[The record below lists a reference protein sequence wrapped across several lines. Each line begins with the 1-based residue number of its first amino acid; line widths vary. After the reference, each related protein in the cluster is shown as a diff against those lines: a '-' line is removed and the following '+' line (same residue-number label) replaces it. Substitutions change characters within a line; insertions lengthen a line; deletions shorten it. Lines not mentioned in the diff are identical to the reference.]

1 MPDKTFKRVIS
12 ARMTP
17 ARSTQSRRVGWGWL
31 AATSWLFAPLE
42 SALAQIPEQ
51 WKDTAYAYQADH
63 KPLRE
68 VLKDFAQTF
77 GTRLQIE
84 GLLEGSVNGKIRAN
98 TPQSLLD
105 RLGMEHRFQWYLY
118 NNTLHISTLDQQE
131 SARLEVSSETIADLK
146 QALTDIGL
154 LDSRFG
160 WGELHDDGV
169 VLVSGPRRYI
179 EQIKHFSSQRRSPD
193 EKQGVLTFPLK
204 YANAADRSIDYRGQ
218 KILIPGVSSVL
229 RGLLEPRSPSTLEKS
244 TQRPSSAPVISPV
257 AQGLSSLGN
266 PLLGQMLAPPA
277 GQAQLNQGMPLTPR
291 AAVPSGRIRVEAD
304 VRNNVVMIY
313 DLPERHAMYH
323 DLIAKLDVAR
333 KLVEIDAIILDIE
346 RTSLSEFG
354 INWGF
359 QNSRFSPRVNTSPAT
374 TPGTSSQLQIGNRER
389 FYADLRALESQGLAT
404 IVSNPSVLTL
414 ENQPAVIDFNRTQYL
429 QAGTENATI
438 LPITVGTSF
447 QVVPRV
453 ITSQGAHQIHLA
465 VDIEDGNFNES
476 NPNRPGHDVRRGT
489 VSTQAVMAEKR
500 SLVVGG
506 FHVTETTDTLNKI
519 PLLGDIPWLGKA
531 LFSFTERKNNRRERL
546 FILTPR
552 VIGDQADPSR
562 YLPQEDQAQLQSALK
577 PLARR
582 TGEYQ
587 PVINRSD
594 ITGTLAHLVTG
605 QVPKGFKAAP
615 LPLSIKTLCSTR
627 DGLSLNTDRSQWY
640 AGPQFN
646 VAVVVVR
653 NQHNRNV
660 RIDEKECSTSQT
672 LAVTVWPR
680 AWLKPGEEAE
690 VFIAMR
696 PVVTDEHIG
705 VSRPSLIAPTGKS
718 LR

>member
-1 MPDKTFKRVIS
+1 MPDKTFKRIIS
-12 ARMTP
+12 AQMTP
-17 ARSTQSRRVGWGWL
+17 VRSTQSRRVSWGWL

-42 SALAQIPEQ
+42 SALAQIPAQ
-51 WKDTAYAYQADH
+51 WKDTAYAYEAGH
-63 KPLRE
+63 KPVRS
-68 VLKDFAQTF
+68 VLEDFAQTF
-77 GTRLQIE
+77 GTRLQID
-84 GLLEGSVNGKIRAN
+84 GLLEGTVNGKIRAN

-105 RLGMEHRFQWYLY
+105 RLGVEHRFQWYLY
-118 NNTLHISTLDQQE
+118 NNTLHISTLEQQE

-169 VLVSGPRRYI
+169 VLVSGPKSYI
-179 EQIKHFSSQRRSPD
+179 EQIKQFSSQRRSPD

-204 YANAADRSIDYRGQ
+204 YANAADRHIDYRGQ
-218 KILIPGVSSVL
+218 KMLIPGVASVL
-229 RGLLEPRSPSTLEKS
+229 RGLLEPRSPSALEKS
-244 TQRPSSAPVISPV
+244 TRKPSNTPVALPV

-266 PLLGQMLAPPA
+266 PLLGQMLTPP
-277 GQAQLNQGMPLTPR
+277 NSQGLLDQGPSLTPR
-291 AAVPSGRIRVEAD
+291 APAAGGRIRVEAD

-313 DLPERHAMYH
+313 DLPERQAMYN

-359 QNSRFSPRVNTSPAT
+359 QNSRFSPKVNMA
-374 TPGTSSQLQIGNRER
+374 PGTSSQLQLGNRER
-389 FYADLRALESQGLAT
+389 FYADVRALESRGLAT

-429 QAGTENATI
+429 TAGNENATI

-447 QVVPRV
+447 QVIPRV
-453 ITSQGAHQIHLA
+453 ITSRGTHQIHLA

-476 NPNRPGHDVRRGT
+476 NPDRPGHDVRKGT

-506 FHVTETTDTLNKI
+506 FHVTENTDTRNKI

-552 VIGDQADPSR
+552 VIGDQSDPSR
-562 YLPQEDQAQLQSALK
+562 YLPQEDQAQLQAALT

-582 TGEYQ
+582 YAEHQ

-594 ITGTLAHLVTG
+594 ITSTLAHLVTG
-605 QVPKGFKAAP
+605 QVPQAFKAAP
-615 LPLSIKTLCSTR
+615 MPLGLETLCSTR
-627 DGLSLNTDRSQWY
+627 DLLALNTERSQWY

-653 NQHNRNV
+653 NQHNRHV

-696 PVVTDEHIG
+696 PVAKGEHIG
-705 VSRPSLIAPTGKS
+705 VSRPSLIAPKGKS
-718 LR
+718 IP